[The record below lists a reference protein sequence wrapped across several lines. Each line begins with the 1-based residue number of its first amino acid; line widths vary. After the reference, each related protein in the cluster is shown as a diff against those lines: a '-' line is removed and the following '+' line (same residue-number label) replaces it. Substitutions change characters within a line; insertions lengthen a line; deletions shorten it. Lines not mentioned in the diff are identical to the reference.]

1 MNFWRENHVFRGI
14 VYVLG
19 ALALVVFLVHMRHP
33 APPNAVVAVP
43 QDYRPSGVA
52 SPAPVSDPV
61 PTHVNSLEILARCQP
76 VLKDTP
82 SVPTFEIGEKY
93 NRVAVQMKVR
103 FVVDY
108 NGFVLNTYVSGA
120 SVVSPAD
127 QEAALDYVRHLAF
140 EAPTAEE
147 CQSIK
152 MQMVGMFHMAK
163 DSGGDWITMFDVHPV
178 YSMNGS
184 RVVVNPN

>member
-1 MNFWRENHVFRGI
+1 MNLWRGNPVFRGI
-14 VYVLG
+14 TYALG
-19 ALALVVFLVHMRHP
+19 ALALVALLVHMRHP
-33 APPNAVVAVP
+33 TAPSAVVAVP
-43 QDYRPSGVA
+43 NDDRPSDAA

-61 PTHVNSLEILARCQP
+61 PTHLNSLEILARCQP

-93 NRVAVQMKVR
+93 NRVAVQLKVR
-103 FVVDY
+103 FVVDN

-140 EAPTAEE
+140 EAPAAEE
-147 CQSIK
+147 CQSAK

-163 DSGGDWITMFDVHPV
+163 DSGGDWITMFDAHPV
-178 YSMNGS
+178 YSLNGN